1 MSSSDPEAVERL
13 VTLNRAHAAH
23 QLLSGIAHDL
33 RNDLQVISLGGGTT
47 AGAAGAEGGESD
59 AVDRM
64 TETLACLSELVRPA
78 GDDRVDADVEEAL
91 HLVVRL
97 AGFRRHPPAPP
108 IRLVGPPRPVTAT
121 IRPWALRQILL
132 NLVLNAQDA
141 SGDPGAAIDIAAR
154 VGDSG
159 IEITVEDTGPGP
171 VALPARPFA
180 TSRPG
185 QTHGGLGLYVAGVL
199 ARRYGGSLGLTRRAA
214 GGTRAALVLPV
225 SP

>member
-1 MSSSDPEAVERL
+1 VSSSDPEAVERL

-33 RNDLQVISLGGGTT
+33 RNDLQVISLGGGT
-47 AGAAGAEGGESD
+47 AAGAVGGESD

-97 AGFRRHPPAPP
+97 AGYRRHPPVPP
-108 IRLVGPPRPVTAT
+108 IRLVGPPRPVTAM
-121 IRPWALRQILL
+121 IQPWALRQILL

-141 SGDPGAAIDIAAR
+141 SGDSGAAIDIAAR
-154 VGDSG
+154 VGDTG
-159 IEITVEDTGPGP
+159 VEITVEDAGSGP
-171 VALPARPFA
+171 VALPGRPFA

-199 ARRYGGSLGLTRRAA
+199 ARRYGGSLGLTGRAA

-225 SP
+225 RP